1 MRAIILSDIHLGPGG
16 AFTLF
21 RERDAL
27 VELLRWVQAGDPTE
41 LILAGDVFDFLQ
53 CEDYQGFDATKAA
66 SRLTEIIANPDTK
79 AVLNALAAVQA
90 DPRHRLVVMSGN
102 HDPELVLPL
111 VRAALSAALGGAPVW
126 ADDAPLRAR
135 SGEDP
140 PVWGR
145 ALPLGTG
152 AAWVVHGDRW
162 DTQNFIDR
170 EGVALAAAAG
180 GTVRLPAGSH
190 LVFEVLSQ
198 VTPDHP
204 WVHELKPEFPAV
216 LLLLLYLEPRRTMRY
231 LREHFGLAQDLMCGV
246 ARATAR
252 RGPLFAPEARPDPSP
267 DDLARW
273 IGAQVGRELDGPQAV
288 AGLESWLRYG
298 RADGAL
304 ASHDGPQ
311 RALLRAWLRLIREQD
326 RFGDVDG
333 PDRIPG
339 DAARF
344 LPPEVRLL
352 VAGHTHGRRALA
364 HAQFRYL
371 NTGTWLP
378 VTRLPDDDLTTWID
392 RLEVAQGW
400 ESTSPR
406 TFAVVEPDG
415 GAALMTWSD
424 AHRAEE
430 VARA

>member
-1 MRAIILSDIHLGPGG
+1 MRAVILSDIHLGPGG

-27 VELLRWVQAGDPTE
+27 VELLGWVRDGEPTE

-53 CEDYQGFDATKAA
+53 CEDYQGFDIAKAA
-66 SRLTEIIANPDTK
+66 PRFAEIAANSDGR

-90 DPRHRLVVMSGN
+90 DPRHRLVVMAGN
-102 HDPELVLPL
+102 HDPELVLPS

-135 SGEDP
+135 SGTEP
-140 PVWGR
+140 PIWGR

-162 DTQNFIDR
+162 DTHNFIDR
-170 EGVALAAAAG
+170 EEVALAAVAG
-180 GTVRLPAGSH
+180 ASVRLPVGSH

-198 VTPDHP
+198 LTSSHP
-204 WVHELKPEFPAV
+204 WIHELKPELPAV
-216 LLLLLYLEPRRTMRY
+216 FLLLLYLDPRRTMRF
-231 LREHFGLAQDLMCGV
+231 LKEHTDLTQELMLGA
-246 ARATAR
+246 ARSWAR
-252 RGPLFAPEARPDPSP
+252 QGPLFAPEVRPDPSP

-273 IGAQVGRELDGPQAV
+273 IGAQVGRELDAPQAV
-288 AGLESWLRYG
+288 AGLEAWLRYG
-298 RADGAL
+298 HAEGAL
-304 ASHDGPQ
+304 ASHEGPR
-311 RALLRAWLRLIREQD
+311 RALLRAWLRLIRWRD

-333 PDRIPG
+333 PDRIPE

-344 LPPEVRLL
+344 LPSEVRLL
-352 VAGHTHGRRALA
+352 VAGHTHGRRAFA
-364 HAQFRYL
+364 HGQVRYL

-378 VTRLPDDDLTTWID
+378 VARLPDGDLTGWID
-392 RLEVAQGW
+392 RLEAGQGW
-400 ESTSPR
+400 EAASPR